1 MDEKM
6 NRLVSIFFFITCS
19 GLANAAGDAQ
29 ADINPE
35 LSDVSQ
41 NYSPG
46 VGEIMAGIQL
56 RHAKLWYAG
65 TGGNWKLAKYEL
77 DEIQEGLED
86 VKKYHPDFEGRPLAE
101 MVGPITSGPVEKLA
115 KAIQARQKV
124 LFMKSF
130 DGLSQ
135 ACNTCHTVNGFD
147 FIHIQRPVTQP
158 FTNQRY
164 KKP

>member
-1 MDEKM
+1 M
-6 NRLVSIFFFITCS
+6 NRLASIFLLIMCS

-29 ADINPE
+29 ADIHPE
-35 LSDVSQ
+35 LFNASQ

-46 VGEIMAGIQL
+46 MGEIMAGIQL

-86 VKKYHPDFEGRPLAE
+86 VKKYHLNFEGRSLAE
-101 MVGPITSGPVEKLA
+101 MVGSITSGPVEKLA
-115 KAIQARQKV
+115 KVIQARQKA

-135 ACNTCHTVNGFD
+135 ACNTCHTANGLD
-147 FIHIQRPVTQP
+147 FIYIQRPVSQP

>member
-1 MDEKM
+1 MK
-6 NRLVSIFFFITCS
+6 NFLNLLFFFVAFS
-19 GLANAAGDAQ
+19 GQAYAADDEQ

-35 LSDVSQ
+35 LPDVSQ

-65 TGGNWKLAKYEL
+65 TGANWKLAKYEL
-77 DEIQEGLED
+77 DEILEGLED

-101 MVGPITSGPVEKLA
+101 MIGPITSGPVEKLT

-135 ACNTCHTVNGFD
+135 ACNACHTANGFD
-147 FIHIQRPVTQP
+147 FIHIQRPVSQP

-164 KKP
+164 KRP